1 MGMNLDACYR
11 ALLRPL
17 LFQLDAEFA
26 HRLTL
31 AALSQVPALTP
42 RADPPELR
50 TELFGLVFANPLG
63 LAAGL
68 DKDARAIRAW
78 NALGF
83 GFAEVGTVTPNQQSG
98 NPRPRIWRLPD
109 RQAMV
114 NRLGFPS
121 DGMEAVA
128 GRLERQNRRPV
139 RMRLAINLG
148 PNKDTP
154 AERVAEDYAR
164 LIRRLGLLADFVVV
178 NLSSPNT
185 PGLRDFQAPE
195 RMRSV
200 VEAIGAAAAD
210 SAQRTPL
217 LVKLAPDLDPPMLTD
232 ICAAALDLR
241 LDGIVA
247 TNTTLQREALG
258 IDSTLTGGLSG
269 EPLKT
274 LAHAT
279 IVRLYRQLG
288 NRIPIIGVGGVA
300 TAEDAYSHIRAGAS
314 LVELYT
320 AMVYQGPGIVRAI
333 KAGLIRLLARDGF
346 RSISEAVGAASRG

>member
-1 MGMNLDACYR
+1 MNLDACYR

-114 NRLGFPS
+114 NRLGFP
-121 DGMEAVA
+121 
-128 GRLERQNRRPV
+128 
-139 RMRLAINLG
+139 
-148 PNKDTP
+148 
-154 AERVAEDYAR
+154 
-164 LIRRLGLLADFVVV
+164 
-178 NLSSPNT
+178 
-185 PGLRDFQAPE
+185 
-195 RMRSV
+195 
-200 VEAIGAAAAD
+200 
-210 SAQRTPL
+210 
-217 LVKLAPDLDPPMLTD
+217 
-232 ICAAALDLR
+232 
-241 LDGIVA
+241 
-247 TNTTLQREALG
+247 
-258 IDSTLTGGLSG
+258 
-269 EPLKT
+269 
-274 LAHAT
+274 
-279 IVRLYRQLG
+279 
-288 NRIPIIGVGGVA
+288 
-300 TAEDAYSHIRAGAS
+300 
-314 LVELYT
+314 
-320 AMVYQGPGIVRAI
+320 
-333 KAGLIRLLARDGF
+333 
-346 RSISEAVGAASRG
+346 